1 MNNQLNALTTT
12 RVLKMETEETSPDL
26 SIAEYREINKRFF
39 VDHLETRIPE
49 LEAGVAYTLRTM
61 CDPSFWN
68 GFYPAARRIP
78 GRHISQLVKNGHLPL
93 VALEKNS
100 SKAQKYML
108 I

>member
-1 MNNQLNALTTT
+1 MNNQLNDLTTT
-12 RVLKMETEETSPDL
+12 RVLKMETEETSPVL
-26 SIAEYREINKRFF
+26 SIAVYREINKGLF
-39 VDHLETRIPE
+39 VDHLEKRIPE
-49 LEAGVAYTLRTM
+49 LEADVAYTLRTM

-78 GRHISQLVKNGHLPL
+78 ARHISQLVKNGHLPL

>member
-1 MNNQLNALTTT
+1 MNNPLNALTTT
-12 RVLKMETEETSPDL
+12 RVLKMNPEETSPDL
-26 SIAEYREINKRFF
+26 SIAEYREINKRLFF
-39 VDHLETRIPE
+39 EHIKSRIPE
-49 LEAGVAYTLRTM
+49 LEVGVPYTLRTM

-68 GFYPAARRIP
+68 GFCPAARRIP

>member
-12 RVLKMETEETSPDL
+12 RVLKMETEEYSPGL
-26 SIAEYREINKRFF
+26 SIAEYREINKGLF
-39 VDHLETRIPE
+39 VDHLETRIPK
-49 LEAGVAYTLRTM
+49 LEAGVTYTLRTM
-61 CDPSFWN
+61 CEPSFWN